1 MRATCVTVASSL
13 LLLAGPVLAQT
24 PAPGQATPAP
34 AAQAPAPA
42 AQAPAPAAQAP
53 APKPFPEGAKVAFL
67 NIQRLAAESAE
78 GKAATTKVKALNDR
92 KVQELAERNKNMQAA
107 QQKLQQSGG
116 VLSDAARGQ
125 LEKDIEKM
133 QVEIQRFT
141 QDAQAEVN
149 ELQQELQAEFQRKL
163 IPVINAVATERGLH
177 MVFSQA
183 DSGLVWADTG
193 LDITLDVVRRFDAA
207 VSAAPAAKP

>member
-1 MRATCVTVASSL
+1 MRATCVTVALSVV
-13 LLLAGPVLAQT
+13 LLAGPVLAQT
-24 PAPGQATPAP
+24 PAAGQAAPAPAPAQAAP
-34 AAQAPAPA
+34 AAQPAPR
-42 AQAPAPAAQAP
+42 
-53 APKPFPEGAKVAFL
+53 PFPEGAKLAFL

-78 GKAATTKVKALNDR
+78 GRAATTKVKALNDK
-92 KVQELAERNKNMQAA
+92 KVQDLAERNKNLQAT

-125 LEKDIEKM
+125 LEKDAERM

-193 LDITLDVVRRFDAA
+193 LDITADVIRRFDAA
-207 VSAAPAAKP
+207 VGASAPAKP

>member
-24 PAPGQATPAP
+24 PAPGQAT
-34 AAQAPAPA
+34 PAPA

-193 LDITLDVVRRFDAA
+193 LDVTGDVIRRFDAA
-207 VSAAPAAKP
+207 ISAAPAAKP

>member
-1 MRATCVTVASSL
+1 MRSTCVTVATSL
-13 LLLAGPVLAQT
+13 VLLAGPVLAQT
-24 PAPGQATPAP
+24 PAAGQAAP

-42 AQAPAPAAQAP
+42 AQAPQAALR
-53 APKPFPEGAKVAFL
+53 PFPEGAKVAFL

-78 GKAATTKVKALNDR
+78 GKAATTKVKALNDK
-92 KVQELAERNKNMQAA
+92 KVQELADRNKNMQAA

-149 ELQQELQAEFQRKL
+149 ELQQQLQAEFQRKL
-163 IPVINAVATERGLH
+163 IPVINAVATERNLH

-193 LDITLDVVRRFDAA
+193 LDITGDVIRRFDAA